1 MAEDEKKPVPE
12 QGDIFNAVEN
22 TRPEP
27 ADTAQEPE
35 SACAEE
41 ETSGSFEALLKR
53 LEGIVEKMESGGLS
67 LDESMKL
74 YEEGIK
80 KAGILTAKL
89 ADARNKVM
97 KLVEGMNGEMSLE
110 EFDEGEA

>member
-1 MAEDEKKPVPE
+1 MTEEEKKPVPE

-27 ADTAQEPE
+27 VETEQESE
-35 SACAEE
+35 SECAEE

-97 KLVEGMNGEMSLE
+97 KLVEGMNDEMSLE